1 VRLLTYRSEDGLRLA
16 VRTADGIVDAGPAG
30 RLQEW
35 LERPGTPSGPRLQ
48 ESELRLG
55 PCVPAPGKIIC
66 IGLNYRAHAVESK
79 MDIPT
84 SPVVFSKFNNTLA
97 ASGQPVAL
105 TSAAEQYDYEAEL
118 AAVIG
123 RRCRSVGESEALD
136 HVLGYCNANDLS
148 ARDLQ
153 FRTSQWLLGKSPDG
167 FLPVGPELVTADEAG
182 DPQALGV
189 RCLVNG
195 EVRQD
200 SNTGDMIFSVAEL
213 VSYLSRHMTLEPGDL
228 LVTGTPQGVIMG
240 MEQKNWLRPGDEVV
254 VEVQGL
260 GRLTTPLVAG

>member
-1 VRLLTYRSEDGLRLA
+1 MRLLTHSTAGGLRLA
-16 VRTADGIVDAGPAG
+16 VRTDEGLIDAGPAD
-30 RLQEW
+30 RLPQW
-35 LERPGTPSGPRLQ
+35 MQGPRRPEGGGVA
-48 ESELRLG
+48 ESELQLA
-55 PCVPAPGKIIC
+55 PCVPAPGKIVC
-66 IGLNYRAHAVESK
+66 IGLNYRAHAIESK

-97 ASGQPVAL
+97 GSGQPVAL

-118 AAVIG
+118 VAVIG
-123 RRCRSVGESEALD
+123 RRCRSVSEAQALD
-136 HVLGYCNANDLS
+136 HVFGYCNGNDLS

-167 FLPVGPELVTADEAG
+167 FLPLGPEMVTADEVG
-182 DPQALGV
+182 DPQALSV
-189 RCLVNG
+189 RCTVNG
-195 EVRQD
+195 ELRQD
-200 SNTGDMIFSVAEL
+200 SNTADMIFSVAEL
-213 VSYLSRHMTLEPGDL
+213 VSYLSRHLTLEPGDL

-240 MEQKNWLRPGDEVV
+240 MEQKNWLRSGDEVV